1 MYDDTTDLI
10 RLRYPRPRPR
20 PRWWSASRR
29 VGVGM
34 AAFGLLVLGFA
45 HAVQGS
51 PAAAYESVTV
61 QPGDTLWAIAA
72 ERYPNADTREKV
84 DQIERAN
91 GLSDPFIRPGQGLRV
106 PTS

>member
-1 MYDDTTDLI
+1 MYDGATDLM
-10 RLRYPRPRPR
+10 RLRYPRPR
-20 PRWWSASRR
+20 SRR
-29 VGVGM
+29 RSALRRLGVGV
-34 AAFGLLVLGFA
+34 AAFGLLVIGFA

-51 PAAAYESVTV
+51 PAAAYETVTV

-84 DQIERAN
+84 DEIERAN
-91 GLSDPFIRPGQGLRV
+91 RLNDPFIHPGQDLRV

>member
-1 MYDDTTDLI
+1 MYDGTTDLM

-20 PRWWSASRR
+20 WRGASRR
-29 VGVGM
+29 LVIGA
-34 AAFGLLVLGFA
+34 AAFGLLVFGFA

-51 PAAAYESVTV
+51 PVAAYESVTV

-84 DQIERAN
+84 DEIERAN
-91 GLSDPFIRPGQGLRV
+91 GLGDSFIHPGQDLRV